1 MPQSERII
9 RLMHLFGTGK
19 SYSQRRLMDEFGIS
33 RATLNRDLALARD
46 RLGAPIVFD
55 RDLEAYRLDRSQ
67 PVVGAQYELPGMW
80 LNAQEIHA
88 LLTMQH
94 LLSELDAGGLLSGH
108 IKPLIERLTQ
118 MLDEGT
124 HGSPELARRIR
135 VQTVGARRMNLPHF
149 QAVGSALLRRQ
160 RLQLVYHA
168 RSRDETSEREVSPQR
183 LVHHRGNWYLD
194 AWCHWRQ
201 GLRAFSVD
209 AITRVAVLDRA
220 ALDVAEAELDATLGA
235 GYGIFTGRKTA
246 TAVLRFSAERA
257 RWVSSEQWHP
267 RQHGEFDEEGRYR
280 LSVPYADPTELVMDV
295 LRHLPEVEVLEPPAL
310 RQAVAERVRAAMAQL
325 QAQAEAQAQA

>member
-1 MPQSERII
+1 MPQSERLI
-9 RLMHLFGTGK
+9 RLMHLFGTGNT
-19 SYSQRRLMDEFGIS
+19 YSRGFLMAEFEVS
-33 RATLNRDLALARD
+33 RATLNRDLERARD

-55 RDLEAYRLDRSQ
+55 RDRNGYRLDRSQ
-67 PVVGAQYELPGMW
+67 PLVGAQYELPGMW

-108 IKPLIERLTQ
+108 IQPLIERLTQ

-124 HGSPELARRIR
+124 HASPDLARRIR

-160 RLQLVYHA
+160 RLSLTYHG
-168 RSRDETSEREVSPQR
+168 RTRDQTSEREVSPQR

-194 AWCHWRQ
+194 AWCHLRQ
-201 GLRAFSVD
+201 ALRAFSVD
-209 AITRVAVLDRA
+209 AITQVAVLDRP
-220 ALDVAEAELDATLGA
+220 ALDVADTELDATLGA

-246 TAVLRFSAERA
+246 TAVLRFSPQRS
-257 RWVSSEQWHP
+257 RWVSAELWHP
-267 RQHGEFDEEGRYR
+267 RQKGEFDAHGRFV

-295 LRHLPEVEVLEPPAL
+295 LRHLPEVEVLEPPEL
-310 RQAVAERVRAAMAQL
+310 RQLVADRIRAAAARL
-325 QAQAEAQAQA
+325 EVAA